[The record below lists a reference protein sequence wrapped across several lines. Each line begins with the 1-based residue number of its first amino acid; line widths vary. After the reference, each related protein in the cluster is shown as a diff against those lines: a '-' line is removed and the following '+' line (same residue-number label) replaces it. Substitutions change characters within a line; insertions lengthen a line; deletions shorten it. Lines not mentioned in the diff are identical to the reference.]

1 MKCMWTSRFLG
12 SGGDTGEGTE
22 SRWGPSQGRNAK
34 HRESGVLPVSGIPWG

>member
-1 MKCMWTSRFLG
+1 MHVGQQVLG
-12 SGGDTGEGTE
+12 KEGEEDTGEETE